1 MKLTPSPELESI
13 IARLHQATGRIDD
26 WTEVLAGVRELF
38 QGRLAALGRYH
49 FLSGQGSKIA
59 VTPPNEPFRS
69 EYATQHAIRNPWFI
83 ASQEYRSGRVM
94 TGDELLRQDDLI
106 RTDFYQQFLRKY
118 GLHHRL
124 CGVLTRTEESTL
136 YLDVYRD
143 DTQPAFGDHDKRVLH
158 SVIGHLA
165 PALEN
170 HWALLHLDSLNRLL
184 QAVVDG
190 FAPAIFLVDRDG
202 LLLFASHKAP
212 ELLDGTT
219 GLQRR
224 GARLAAGNRMEDR
237 ALLEA
242 IAQIAGHEPSP
253 DGAGIKDA
261 GIKVVPLF
269 NGNGNGNRSHPLVI
283 TAHPAGQWFCTET
296 STYRQAVML
305 VIKSPEAFHDVEQCA
320 FAQVYQLTNAQARL
334 TGLLLAGY
342 SLSRA
347 AECML
352 ISENT
357 ARSHL
362 KQVFQKTDTHRQIE
376 LVHLHAR
383 ICTG

>member
-1 MKLTPSPELESI
+1 MTSTSSPELESI

-69 EYATQHAIRNPWFI
+69 EYASQHAIRNPWFI

-94 TGDELLRQDDLI
+94 TGEELLRQDDLI
-106 RTDFYQQFLRKY
+106 RTDFYQRFLRKY

-124 CGVLTRTEESTL
+124 CGVLTRTGDSAL

-143 DTQPAFGDHDKRVLH
+143 DTQPAFGDHDKQVLQA
-158 SVIGHLA
+158 VIGHLA

-170 HWALLHLDSLNRLL
+170 HWTLLHLDSLNRLL

-190 FAPAIFLVDRDG
+190 FAPAVFLVDREG
-202 LLLFASHKAP
+202 HLLFASHKAT

-219 GLQRR
+219 GLQRK
-224 GARLAAGNRMEDR
+224 GERLAAGNRMEDR

-242 IAQIAGHEPSP
+242 IAQIAGYDPACDSAT
-253 DGAGIKDA
+253 GA

-269 NGNGNGNRSHPLVI
+269 SGNANGNRSHPMVI
-283 TAHPAGQWFCTET
+283 TAHPAGQWFCTA
-296 STYRQAVML
+296 SSAYRQAVML
-305 VIKSPEAFHDVEQCA
+305 VVKSPEAFHDVTQCA
-320 FAQVYQLTNAQARL
+320 FAQVYQLTRAQARL

-342 SLSRA
+342 SLGRA

-352 ISENT
+352 ISDNT

-362 KQVFQKTDTHRQIE
+362 KQVFQKTDTHSQIE